1 MIEMNTNNTTSGHQV
16 LFCVIIE
23 DSLEIKVC
31 KLLAYGFLLAFSLL
45 GNALIVMVVCRDR
58 KMRTTTNFLIVNMA
72 VSDLLVP
79 VFAMPRAS
87 VEIFFGNLR
96 WLIGGAVGETLCKL
110 TAFLQDISTAV
121 SVQSLAAI
129 SVDRFYAVW
138 FPLKAARIKPRM
150 KCIISLIWLTSALIH
165 LPYLYAFKI
174 VTLRDKTYCF
184 VGSPRPVTKVIFLL
198 LIFLIFI
205 IPLGIITTFY
215 SLIVKKIRSQTFYG
229 VRNLVVRFSREKRN
243 RNILK
248 MSLAIV
254 AIFFLTM
261 SPFVVFLTIDIFSD
275 GRACLSKNFR
285 FVSQYLVHCN
295 GVLNFFTYF
304 TFNRSYRRGFTE
316 ILSRVFCLCC
326 SLCPWKDEAQL
337 SSHYGFD
344 RRGLPAVKFKIN
356 FESRDVVLTSMRSLN
371 SDRPAVANG
380 SIDRSII
387 NP

>member
-1 MIEMNTNNTTSGHQV
+1 MMCHACFFFV
-16 LFCVIIE
+16 CLFCVITE
-23 DSLEIKVC
+23 DSLEVKVC
-31 KLLAYGFLLAFSLL
+31 KILAYALLVAFSFL
-45 GNALIVMVVCRDR
+45 GNVLIVMVVCRDR
-58 KMRTTTNFLIVNMA
+58 NMRTTTNFLIVNMA

-79 VFAMPRAS
+79 VFAMPRAC

-96 WLIGGAVGETLCKL
+96 WLIGGALGENLCKL
-110 TAFLQDISTAV
+110 IAFLQDISTAV
-121 SVQSLAAI
+121 SVQSLVAI

-138 FPLKAARIKPRM
+138 FPLKAARTKPRM
-150 KCIISLIWLTSALIH
+150 KCVISVIWLTSALIH

-174 VTLRDKTYCF
+174 VTVSGDKTYCF
-184 VGSPRPVTKVIFLL
+184 VGWPRPVTKVVFLL

-205 IPLGIITTFY
+205 IPLGIITTLY
-215 SLIVKKIRSQTFYG
+215 SLIVKKIRSQTLYG

-243 RNILK
+243 RNILV

-275 GRACLSKNFR
+275 GQACLSKNFR

-304 TFNRSYRRGFTE
+304 TFNRSYRRGFTA

-326 SLCPWKDEAQL
+326 SWCPWKHEEQL
-337 SSHYGFD
+337 ISHYRFD
-344 RRGLPAVKFKIN
+344 RRSLSAVKFEMN
-356 FESRDVVLTSMRSLN
+356 FESRDVVLTSKRSLN
-371 SDRPAVANG
+371 SDRTAVAKG
-380 SIDRSII
+380 SIYRNTI